1 MPIDAAELEGRFYA
15 LRDEIGIRLTPLEE
29 EAHYANARAA
39 TISDAVTSLKA
50 EFEEFKASLVGDFNT
65 IIDKLKMCAKANDI
79 VDEQGGS
86 LDEFLESFR
95 RY

>member
-1 MPIDAAELEGRFYA
+1 MPIEAAELEGRFYA
-15 LRDEIGIRLTPLEE
+15 LRDEIGVRLTPLEE

-39 TISDAVTSLKA
+39 TISDSVASLRA
-50 EFEEFKASLVGDFNT
+50 EFEEFKASLVDDFNT
-65 IIDKLKMCAKANDI
+65 IIDKLKMCVKTNDI

>member
-1 MPIDAAELEGRFYA
+1 M
-15 LRDEIGIRLTPLEE
+15 
-29 EAHYANARAA
+29 
-39 TISDAVTSLKA
+39 A
-50 EFEEFKASLVGDFNT
+50 EFEEFKASLVDDFNT
-65 IIDKLKMCAKANDI
+65 IIDKLKMCAKTNDI